1 MTGKDIYHKNI
12 KEFFNRIGLEKAS
25 PDFTANVMSRI
36 QVEPGY
42 ERIQSKPLIPYYLAA
57 MIIMAMFLALP
68 FGNYLVNFT
77 NDLIFKISAIDYSFI
92 NRFITSLIDTIGNYS
107 VSSTVIIV
115 LSLSTTLFCIM
126 MIVNL
131 QSFFYKNLHVH
142 PV

>member
-1 MTGKDIYHKNI
+1 
-12 KEFFNRIGLEKAS
+12 
-25 PDFTANVMSRI
+25 
-36 QVEPGY
+36 
-42 ERIQSKPLIPYYLAA
+42 
-57 MIIMAMFLALP
+57 MAMFLALP